1 MIENYNKAKR
11 YLFKVNSEVYKD
23 VLHDAFLN
31 YFRRTGLNLFDRP
44 NGNVIGVVKNEYFSY
59 LRSKMFRRHGE
70 RLPFQFTTFE
80 DHSFTSVT
88 PEDILIGEET
98 QQQIESRLS
107 SFEDPRLAGEVLRM
121 RMEGYNTKEI
131 SKELYLS
138 IQQVKRYT
146 TSLRKDRPGK
156 ARMSN
161 SEIDEI
167 LYLHSKGLTLT
178 QICNRTK
185 RSIKTVWS
193 AVNNNKYGI
202 QPTENF
208 NSNNQEENHS
218 QNLRG
223 EI

>member
-11 YLFKVNSEVYKD
+11 YLFKVDPEVYKD
-23 VLHDAFLN
+23 VLHDAFIN
-31 YFRRTGLNLFDRP
+31 YFRRTGLNLFERS

-59 LRSKMFRRHGE
+59 LRSKMFRRGGE

-80 DHSFTSVT
+80 DHSFTSIT
-88 PEDILIGEET
+88 PEDILIGIET
-98 QQQIESRLS
+98 QQQIESRLP
-107 SFEDPRLAGEVLRM
+107 SFEDPDLASEVLRM
-121 RMEGYNTKEI
+121 RLEGYNTKEI
-131 SKELYLS
+131 SKDLDLN

-146 TSLRKDRPGK
+146 QNLRKDRPGK
-156 ARMSN
+156 TRISD

-193 AVNNNKYGI
+193 AVNNNKYDI

-208 NSNNQEENHS
+208 NSNN
-218 QNLRG
+218 
-223 EI
+223 